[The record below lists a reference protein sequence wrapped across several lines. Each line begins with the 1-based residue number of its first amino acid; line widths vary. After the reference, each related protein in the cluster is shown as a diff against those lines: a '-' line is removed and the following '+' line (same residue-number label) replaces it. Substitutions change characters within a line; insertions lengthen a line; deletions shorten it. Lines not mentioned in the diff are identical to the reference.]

1 MIQYLAFAALGK
13 VLLDHFAAYGES
25 RWLYLAAAAALV
37 AAVAYEMREAGCSVG
52 RCTHADNREAAKVP
66 QSGEAAMCAESR
78 RVTWRVSYIISFAVF
93 TTLNVVRLVPRENL
107 AMLLATMTI
116 VHGAARWGSSH
127 TTGSACGA
135 PSPSKGKKG
144 GPLSDITPARAA
156 RFFSLTPESVPNLAR
171 LPKIRVPRAPRQT
184 RT

>member
-37 AAVAYEMREAGCSVG
+37 VAMAYEMREAGCSVG

-78 RVTWRVSYIISFAVF
+78 RVTWRVSYVISFAVF
-93 TTLNVVRLVPRENL
+93 TTLNVVRLAPRENL

-116 VHGAARWGSSH
+116 VHGALGFLAYH
-127 TTGSACGA
+127 
-135 PSPSKGKKG
+135 
-144 GPLSDITPARAA
+144 
-156 RFFSLTPESVPNLAR
+156 RFGVWC
-171 LPKIRVPRAPRQT
+171 PKPV
-184 RT
+184 

>member
-37 AAVAYEMREAGCSVG
+37 AAAAYEMREAGCSVG
-52 RCTHADNREAAKVP
+52 RCTPADNREAAKVP
-66 QSGEAAMCAESR
+66 RSGEAAMCAESR

-93 TTLNVVRLVPRENL
+93 TTLNVVRLAPRENL

-116 VHGAARWGSSH
+116 VHGASGFLAYHRYGVW
-127 TTGSACGA
+127 C
-135 PSPSKGKKG
+135 PK
-144 GPLSDITPARAA
+144 PA
-156 RFFSLTPESVPNLAR
+156 
-171 LPKIRVPRAPRQT
+171 
-184 RT
+184 

>member
-37 AAVAYEMREAGCSVG
+37 VAVAYEMREAGCSVG

-93 TTLNVVRLVPRENL
+93 TTLNVVRLAPRENL

-116 VHGAARWGSSH
+116 VHGALGFLAYH
-127 TTGSACGA
+127 
-135 PSPSKGKKG
+135 
-144 GPLSDITPARAA
+144 
-156 RFFSLTPESVPNLAR
+156 RFSVWC
-171 LPKIRVPRAPRQT
+171 PKPV
-184 RT
+184 

>member
-37 AAVAYEMREAGCSVG
+37 VAVAYEMREAGCSVG

-93 TTLNVVRLVPRENL
+93 TTLNVVRLAPRENL

-116 VHGAARWGSSH
+116 VHGALGFLAYH
-127 TTGSACGA
+127 
-135 PSPSKGKKG
+135 
-144 GPLSDITPARAA
+144 
-156 RFFSLTPESVPNLAR
+156 RFGVWC
-171 LPKIRVPRAPRQT
+171 PKPV
-184 RT
+184 

>member
-37 AAVAYEMREAGCSVG
+37 VAVAYEMCEAGCSVG

-116 VHGAARWGSSH
+116 VHGALGFLAYH
-127 TTGSACGA
+127 
-135 PSPSKGKKG
+135 
-144 GPLSDITPARAA
+144 
-156 RFFSLTPESVPNLAR
+156 RFGVWC
-171 LPKIRVPRAPRQT
+171 PKPV
-184 RT
+184 

>member
-37 AAVAYEMREAGCSVG
+37 VAMAYEMREAGCSVG

-93 TTLNVVRLVPRENL
+93 TTLNVVRLAPRENL

-116 VHGAARWGSSH
+116 VHGA
-127 TTGSACGA
+127 
-135 PSPSKGKKG
+135 
-144 GPLSDITPARAA
+144 L
-156 RFFSLTPESVPNLAR
+156 RFLAYHR
-171 LPKIRVPRAPRQT
+171 FGVWCPKPV
-184 RT
+184 